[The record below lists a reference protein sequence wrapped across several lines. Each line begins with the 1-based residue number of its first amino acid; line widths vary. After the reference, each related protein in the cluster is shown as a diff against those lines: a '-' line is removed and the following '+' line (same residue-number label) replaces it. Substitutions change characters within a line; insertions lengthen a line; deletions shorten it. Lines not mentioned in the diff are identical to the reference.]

1 MKDLVL
7 KADKRTSEENSRDLR
22 ANRIVPAVV
31 YGKTQKAL
39 SIKIDAS
46 DLLRMYRIAGESHII
61 VLDIKGE
68 KEKIEVLVHQY
79 QREPVS
85 GEFIHMDFYALTR
98 GEKLTTKISLNFI
111 GNSAAV
117 KAGALLNENVKEI
130 EVSCMP
136 RDLVDGFDVDLSA
149 LKEMDDVIRLSD
161 LNIDSEKYDIH
172 NLHADDAIAVASK
185 PAKEEDLDAPIENVE
200 LPESENCGDN
210 NDSEGDNKNEEK
222 KEG

>member
-7 KADKRTSEENSRDLR
+7 KADKRTPDENSRDLR

-31 YGKTQKAL
+31 YGKTQDSL

-46 DLLRMYRIAGESHII
+46 DLLRMYRTAGESHII
-61 VLDIKGE
+61 LLDVKGE
-68 KEKIEVLVHQY
+68 KEKIEVLIHQS

-111 GNSAAV
+111 GNSSAV
-117 KAGALLNENVKEI
+117 KAGALLNENVREI

-161 LNIDSEKYDIH
+161 LGIDTEKYDIH
-172 NLHADDAIAVASK
+172 NLHSDDAIVVASK
-185 PAKEEDLDAPIENVE
+185 PAKEEDLDAPIETPD
-200 LPESENCGDN
+200 LPEGAEEKDTGED
-210 NDSEGDNKNEEK
+210 DAEEK
-222 KEG
+222 KED